1 MKKRRIV
8 RDGYGKRLAVARP
21 AGKSSGGRKALR
33 SYRVHYT
40 HVMTAMVTD
49 KNLAAKANRRATV

>member
-1 MKKRRIV
+1 MKRICIL

-33 SYRVHYT
+33 GYRTQYT

-49 KNLAAKANRRATV
+49 KNLAKRANS

>member
-1 MKKRRIV
+1 MKRVTIL

-21 AGKSSGGRKALR
+21 AGKSSNGRKALR
-33 SYRVHYT
+33 GYRANYT

-49 KNLAAKANRRATV
+49 KNLAAQVNRRGTV